1 MVEPASLAWLRRGA
15 GGGLHRIHRSRSGT
29 GDPAWRRAGP
39 HARLANVSHPS
50 LGLPPRDERAGF
62 PDAAA
67 RLNRNRKRIGQR
79 ALEIAID
86 RDPAFR
92 DRYDEYAMRQLLR
105 DTEILIDRLALS
117 VASNDPLPMRE
128 FADQVVPVY
137 RRRKVSMD
145 DLIKLAEGLR
155 ASADADLVGD
165 EEAPMHAAIDAA
177 IAVFK
182 WHRRIAGDA
191 RKRNRLLQAIYKGG

>member
-1 MVEPASLAWLRRGA
+1 
-15 GGGLHRIHRSRSGT
+15 
-29 GDPAWRRAGP
+29 
-39 HARLANVSHPS
+39 VSHPS
-50 LGLPPRDERAGF
+50 LGLPPTSKLAGF
-62 PDAAA
+62 PEAAA
-67 RLNRNRKRIGQR
+67 RLVQVRARIGQR
-79 ALEIAID
+79 ALEIAVD

-92 DRYDEYAMRQLLR
+92 DRHDELALRKLLR

-117 VASNDPLPMRE
+117 VASNNPAPLEE

-145 DLIKLAEGLR
+145 DLIKLSEGLR
-155 ASADADLVGD
+155 AAAASHLSADEA
-165 EEAPMHAAIDAA
+165 APMHAAIDAA

-191 RKRNRLLQAIYKGG
+191 RKRNRLLQAIYKGA

>member
-1 MVEPASLAWLRRGA
+1 
-15 GGGLHRIHRSRSGT
+15 
-29 GDPAWRRAGP
+29 
-39 HARLANVSHPS
+39 VSHPS
-50 LGLPPRDERAGF
+50 LGLPPPDEAAGF

-67 RLNRNRKRIGQR
+67 RLMRDHARIGQR

-86 RDPAFR
+86 RDPDFR
-92 DRYDEYAMRQLLR
+92 VRHDELGLRRLLR
-105 DTEILIDRLALS
+105 DTEIFIERLARS
-117 VASNDPLPMRE
+117 IAANDPEPMRD

-145 DLIKLAEGLR
+145 DLIKLDEGLR
-155 ASADADLVGD
+155 AAAGSFLSG
-165 EEAPMHAAIDAA
+165 EEAAPMHAAIDAA
-177 IAVFK
+177 NAVFK

>member
-1 MVEPASLAWLRRGA
+1 M
-15 GGGLHRIHRSRSGT
+15 
-29 GDPAWRRAGP
+29 
-39 HARLANVSHPS
+39 SHPS

-67 RLNRNRKRIGQR
+67 RLVQLRARIGQR
-79 ALEIAID
+79 ALEITVD

-92 DRYDEYAMRQLLR
+92 DRHDELALRRLLR

-117 VASNDPLPMRE
+117 IASNDPSPMEE

-145 DLIKLAEGLR
+145 DLIKLSEGIRAATAPHLNAEE
-155 ASADADLVGD
+155 A
-165 EEAPMHAAIDAA
+165 APMHAAVDAA

-191 RKRNRLLQAIYKGG
+191 RKRNRLLQAIYKGA